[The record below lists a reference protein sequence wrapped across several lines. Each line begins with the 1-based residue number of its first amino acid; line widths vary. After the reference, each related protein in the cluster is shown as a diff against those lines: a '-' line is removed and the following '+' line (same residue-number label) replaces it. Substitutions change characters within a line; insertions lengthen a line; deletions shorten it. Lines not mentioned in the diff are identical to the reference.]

1 MNRLS
6 SAGDDMS
13 SCSPERP
20 KLPSWWS
27 TTTRDEALALR
38 HEASSDDCQICGH
51 SGANRGGLPENG
63 PMLKAFKKCGFAV
76 ETPGG
81 ETRRE
86 ARQAGPIGV
95 GVNAVGPSR
104 LERTRSARRHQ

>member
-1 MNRLS
+1 MKHLATIAR
-6 SAGDDMS
+6 SAGIR
-13 SCSPERP
+13 E
-20 KLPSWWS
+20 LIA
-27 TTTRDEALALR
+27 EV
-38 HEASSDDCQICGH
+38 
-51 SGANRGGLPENG
+51 LPENG